1 VELTRGFIGGLTGDV
16 LADKDFRG
24 AGFGGIGEMIG
35 NV

>member
-1 VELTRGFIGGLTGDV
+1 MELTRGFIAGLAGV
-16 LADKDFRG
+16 FLADNDFRG